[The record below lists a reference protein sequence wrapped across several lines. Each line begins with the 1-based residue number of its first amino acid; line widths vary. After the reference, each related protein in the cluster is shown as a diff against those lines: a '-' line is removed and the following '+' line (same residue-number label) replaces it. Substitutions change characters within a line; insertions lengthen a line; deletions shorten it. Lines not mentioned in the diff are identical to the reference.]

1 MRKRWIGG
9 ACATVVAGF
18 GWTAGAHA
26 ETVTFAY
33 NGTDGADGTPQVWV
47 VPAGVTTATFD
58 LFGAAGG
65 ASGGPAFDH
74 APGGAGARLTATLP
88 VTPGETLTITVGG
101 AAPGLG
107 DGRGGFNGG
116 GASSAS
122 GNVFNTA
129 GGGGGATDVRRGG
142 TSLGDRILVAGGG
155 GGGGSYGHGAD
166 PSGTGGAAGG
176 AGGPS
181 GGPGA
186 SGSAANGAAGGGGG
200 GQPAGAAT
208 PGAGGAA
215 GAGSFAGLA
224 GLFGSLVGAD
234 GDSDVWGAGGA
245 GGGGWFGGGSG
256 GTGGSDFS
264 VSGGAGGG
272 GGGSSHADATA
283 TGVQVTEGA
292 NAGHGSAV
300 ITFTPPP
307 AAPAPPAPPAPVI
320 ATVDRAQSPTAGGG
334 VVTITGGGFAEGTVA
349 RFGDVVAPTTVLRYD
364 RLQAVVPPH
373 AAGVVALTVRNALGT
388 SAPVMFTYVEPG
400 PSEAGERATPDA
412 GRACVVPGLRGR
424 SVAGARRMLAGAGC
438 RLGHVRRTTAR
449 RGARRA
455 RVIAQAPRAGTSLEA
470 GAAVDVTTRRRAR

>member
-1 MRKRWIGG
+1 VRKRWIGG
-9 ACATVVAGF
+9 ACAIALCVG
-18 GWTAGAHA
+18 GTAAAHA

-33 NGTDGADGTPQVWV
+33 NGTDGADGSPQAWV
-47 VPAGVTTATFD
+47 VPAGVTTAMFD

-65 ASGGPAFDH
+65 ASGGISFGH
-74 APGGAGARLTATLP
+74 APGGAGGRLTATLP
-88 VTPGETLTITVGG
+88 VTPGETLTIYVGG
-101 AAPGLG
+101 SAPGLG

-155 GGGGSYGHGAD
+155 GGGGSYGNGAG
-166 PSGTGGAAGG
+166 PSGAGGAAGG

-186 SGSAANGAAGGGGG
+186 SGSAANGSAGGGGG

-208 PGAGGAA
+208 PGAGGAG
-215 GAGSFAGLA
+215 GAGSFAGVA
-224 GLFGSLVGAD
+224 GSFGSLVGAD
-234 GDSDVWGAGGA
+234 GDSGPWGAGGA

-256 GTGGSDFS
+256 GTGGSDFA

-283 TGVQVTEGA
+283 TGVVVTEGV
-292 NAGHGSAV
+292 NAGHGSVA

-307 AAPAPPAPPAPVI
+307 APPGPTI
-320 ATVDRAQSPTAGGG
+320 ATVDRAHATTAGGG
-334 VVTITGGGFAEGTVA
+334 VVTITGGNFADGTVA

-400 PSEAGERATPDA
+400 SAAAAAGERATPDA
-412 GRACVVPGLRGR
+412 ARACVVPGLRGR